1 MLTEDLVLTPTL
13 LRRFEIESEF
23 EGGNGR
29 HYALIQRNDGSLLS
43 HHPAS
48 PSIEPFQAI
57 WAAQVLKLL
66 NRELH
71 HDGAWCVVFTHPKPP
86 SLENIFQ
93 DAKHAQY
100 ARYVL
105 LWLDADGDVQI
116 PFEWMEGTCEL
127 RTFSDIMIAG
137 PVSTAQKCEL
147 AWEIWHDTMIK
158 VLEPREG
165 QTFKRARGERPSSAR
180 H

>member
-13 LRRFEIESEF
+13 LRRFELEAEF
-23 EGGNGR
+23 EGGDGR

-48 PSIEPFQAI
+48 PAVEPFQAI
-57 WAAQVLKLL
+57 WAANVLRLL

-86 SLENIFQ
+86 KLENIFQ

-105 LWLDADGDVQI
+105 LWLDRDGDVHI

-137 PVSTAQKCEL
+137 VVSTAQKCEL

-158 VLEPREG
+158 TLEPREG